1 VDIGIV
7 TVSVETSV
15 EDKRCVHEGAGV
27 DKTTALTN
35 LHLFNI
41 ENETTVKDLESHS
54 TLASKDQDLVLSNL
68 ISQTHIGW
76 NPFAFVYDWSRDFL
90 PNVS

>member
-1 VDIGIV
+1 
-7 TVSVETSV
+7 
-15 EDKRCVHEGAGV
+15 
-27 DKTTALTN
+27 
-35 LHLFNI
+35 
-41 ENETTVKDLESHS
+41 LESHS